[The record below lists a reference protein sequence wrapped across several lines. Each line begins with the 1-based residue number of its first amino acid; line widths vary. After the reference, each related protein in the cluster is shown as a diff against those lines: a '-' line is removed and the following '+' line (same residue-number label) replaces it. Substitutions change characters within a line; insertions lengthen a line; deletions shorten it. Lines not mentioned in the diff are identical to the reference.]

1 MKGVLYMNTDK
12 TRLTIMNGLEVK
24 KGILDNCKIIDCKN
38 EKSNKLYK
46 KILENDII
54 EEKKHK
60 KE

>member
-1 MKGVLYMNTDK
+1 MKGVLYKNTDK

>member
-46 KILENDII
+46 KILVKNILKGDIL
-54 EEKKHK
+54 
-60 KE
+60 

>member
-1 MKGVLYMNTDK
+1 MNIDK
-12 TRLTIMNGLEVK
+12 TRLTIMNGLKVK

>member
-1 MKGVLYMNTDK
+1 MNTDK

-24 KGILDNCKIIDCKN
+24 KGILDNCKIIDCKIIDCKN